1 MQALL
6 YTWSSCSFC
15 ARAKALLDRHG
26 VAWTEQVLD
35 GDRAR
40 ARQLARTFGQA
51 TMPYVLLDGEPIGGL
66 RELEELAARG
76 ALGAPRAGGDG

>member
-1 MQALL
+1 MEALL

-15 ARAKALLDRHG
+15 ARAKELLDRHG

-35 GDRAR
+35 GDRRKAER
-40 ARQLARTFGQA
+40 LARVFGQA
-51 TMPYVLLDGEPIGGL
+51 TMPYVMLDGEPVGGL

-76 ALGAPRAGGDG
+76 GLDGTAGRNP